1 MGHAFRVSDASQLP
15 EHLRRQIE
23 AQTTAARCL
32 ARGAPRLSA
41 APPATPEPVTKP
53 KRRTGDPE
61 HQEQVVFINRLKAL
75 AVNKPTYAMAVK
87 RTHAIP
93 NGGRRSKRE
102 AGRLKAEGV
111 VAGVAD
117 IFVAYPVPG
126 FHGLYIEMKSLTGK
140 PSREQQD
147 WIRDSL
153 ALGYQAAVCRGADE
167 AMKVWLEYVDG

>member
-15 EHLRRQIE
+15 EHLRRQLE
-23 AQTTAARCL
+23 AKAAADRCL
-32 ARGAPRLSA
+32 ASAPPRLKIE
-41 APPATPEPVTKP
+41 PPPQPEPVTKP

-75 AVNKPTYAMAVK
+75 AVNRPAYAMAVK

-93 NGGRRSKRE
+93 NGGGRSKRE

-111 VAGVAD
+111 VAGVPD

-167 AMKVWLEYVDG
+167 AMKVWLDYVDG